1 MFRLIKK
8 SIKKLFQKQTNHG
21 YVLIIVLII
30 IAAII
35 SISSEFLILAQTN
48 TRYLQSFTNR
58 QKAYW
63 IARSGINLAIE
74 LLEADKRGSIAN
86 FLSGDIETDPNVDS
100 YKDIWAL
107 PLPEIPLENGS
118 IQLFIEDENSKINVS
133 VLANEFV
140 DQTPYYVITQRFFI
154 NMGLP

>member
-1 MFRLIKK
+1 MFILIKK

-118 IQLFIEDENSKINVS
+118 IQLLIEDENSKINVS

-140 DQTPYYVITQRFFI
+140 DRHLI
-154 NMGLP
+154 ML